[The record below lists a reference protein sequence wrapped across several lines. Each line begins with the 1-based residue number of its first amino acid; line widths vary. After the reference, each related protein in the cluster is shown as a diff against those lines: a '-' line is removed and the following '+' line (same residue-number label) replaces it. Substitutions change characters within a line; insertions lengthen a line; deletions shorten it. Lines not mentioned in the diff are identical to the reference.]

1 MKKIGI
7 CIMIAVIAFITG
19 CSSKKGSQLVSLT
32 GNWDPFNKKQ
42 IENLINQFGKA
53 SKSYNPEKPPYVV
66 FDWDNTSIFLDIE
79 EATLGYQLE
88 NLLFGCT
95 PEVLD
100 SVMRT
105 GLDTSL
111 DLADPNTNGENINT
125 SKILTDI
132 SGSYSW
138 LYTHYSGLNGGGT
151 SSLDEVKKS
160 PHYRNFIAKVRF
172 LYDAIYN
179 TYSADKAYPWV
190 TYLFSGLDSKQV
202 AAMTVKTVEWQ
213 QTQPIEKVTW
223 TSPDA
228 KELPGQ
234 LAGQVNVTWN
244 NGLRLVPEMQE
255 LHNRFRE
262 AGFDV
267 WICSASFIDVIKGIS
282 SNPLFG
288 YNSDASHVIAMELER
303 DTNGKILPEFRKGY
317 AQTHGTGKTEAI
329 LKFLAG
335 PDGKYGYDPIFV
347 AGDSEGDQ
355 NMLSDFEGLKI
366 GLIFNR
372 LNGKG
377 KLLGELA
384 QKAADS
390 YQKDGAKYLLQGRDE
405 NTGTLIPGQ
414 ESILFE
420 QTTGKK
426 LP

>member
-19 CSSKKGSQLVSLT
+19 CSSKKGDQLISLT

-42 IENLINQFGKA
+42 IENLINQYGKA

-100 SVMRT
+100 SAMRT
-105 GLDTSL
+105 GLDISL
-111 DLADPNTNGENINT
+111 DLADPNTNGEKINT
-125 SKILTDI
+125 GKILTDI

-138 LYTHYSGLNGGGT
+138 LYTHCSELNGGGT

-160 PHYRNFIAKVRF
+160 LYYRNFIAKVRF

-190 TYLFSGLDSKQV
+190 TYLFSGLDSAQV

-223 TSPDA
+223 TSPET

-234 LAGQVNVTWN
+234 LSGQVSVTWN

-255 LHNRFRE
+255 LYNRFRE

-335 PDGKYGYDPIFV
+335 PDGKYGYDPIFI

-377 KLLGELA
+377 KLLGKLA
-384 QKAADS
+384 QEAADS

-414 ESILFE
+414 ESILFG